1 MLDGPVLMLLFF
13 FSFFFSLT
21 WIGSPQVLFKSCY
34 SFLKDFFLCFYLL
47 STCWPV
53 NAFDFFYKSS
63 FSFSFLLL
71 ALFLLVFFCCKF
83 GTQELFYLTCTIFS
97 RFFVWYLVFNC
108 KFITYVFFDML
119 LWWMHAFFK
128 FVLPYL
134 FVLLHRQIQIRGLE
148 LQCLVEKTT
157 PTSRV
162 ETHPLLF
169 LILSL
174 IALLMVC

>member
-1 MLDGPVLMLLFF
+1 MFLF
-13 FSFFFSLT
+13 
-21 WIGSPQVLFKSCY
+21 I
-34 SFLKDFFLCFYLL
+34 
-47 STCWPV
+47 V
-53 NAFDFFYKSS
+53 NSFDFFYKSS
-63 FSFSFLLL
+63 FSFPFLLFV
-71 ALFLLVFFCCKF
+71 LFLLVFFAANLEPKSCF
-83 GTQELFYLTCTIFS
+83 IWPAQFS
-97 RFFVWYLVFNC
+97 VDFLCDILSLIYC